1 MKNRT
6 KFLALFMCASIM
18 ISCDCS
24 EKKNESTEGNKQTS
38 TKTEA
43 KQIQTDS
50 LFYNTDVVVPLN
62 KEPENV
68 TSLQEL
74 FSKKELYA
82 NKSIIINGKVTKIN
96 NSIMNRNWIHISDG
110 TQFEENKS
118 LTITT
123 LDTVAVGDLVTFKG
137 TLVLN
142 KDFGYNYVY
151 DIILE
156 QGKLLQKTPTD
167 QGI

>member
-6 KFLALFMCASIM
+6 KFLALFIGASIM
-18 ISCDCS
+18 ISCN
-24 EKKNESTEGNKQTS
+24 EKKSVSTEDNKQTI
-38 TKTEA
+38 TKPET
-43 KQIQTDS
+43 KQIKSES
-50 LFYNTDVVVPLN
+50 LTYNTDVVVPLN

-68 TSLQEL
+68 ASLEEL

-96 NSIMNRNWIHISDG
+96 NGIMNRNWIHISDG

-156 QGKLLQKTPTD
+156 QGELLQKTPSD
-167 QGI
+167 